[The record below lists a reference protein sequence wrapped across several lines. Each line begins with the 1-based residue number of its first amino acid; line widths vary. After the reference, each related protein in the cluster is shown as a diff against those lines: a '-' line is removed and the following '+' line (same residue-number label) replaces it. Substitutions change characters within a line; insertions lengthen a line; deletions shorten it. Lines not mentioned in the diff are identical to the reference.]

1 MLTEVENF
9 GKVKLAWYSI
19 FEIRLANIE
28 SSWIKFRG
36 EGRGGGGGGGARVI
50 IPFVDNQSE
59 CAYWLSVK
67 YSIFIYIK

>member
-1 MLTEVENF
+1 MLTEAENF

-36 EGRGGGGGGGARVI
+36 EERRGGGGGGWSYLLLI
-50 IPFVDNQSE
+50 TS
-59 CAYWLSVK
+59 LSVFIGYLLSIL
-67 YSIFIYIK
+67 YSHI